1 MSDTASR
8 TVGAF
13 ARAVA
18 FATEA
23 HRGQVRKGADAD
35 PYISH
40 PLAVVAI
47 LADEAQIA
55 DWVTLCAAVLHD
67 TIEDTGTSHDDLE
80 TAFGTEVADLVAEVS
95 DDKRLPKH
103 VRKADQVARAAKAS
117 PKARLVKL
125 ADKIANLRD
134 IADRPPATWSLKR
147 KQEYFDWS
155 KAVVD
160 AIRGTNPVL
169 EGAFDATFARR
180 AELT

>member
-1 MSDTASR
+1 MSETASV
-8 TVGAF
+8 TVGTF

-40 PLAVVAI
+40 PLAVVSI
-47 LADEAQIA
+47 LADEAQIT

-103 VRKADQVARAAKAS
+103 ERKEKQIAQAAHASSRAK
-117 PKARLVKL
+117 LVKL

-134 IADRPPATWSLKR
+134 IADRPPASWSLTR
-147 KQEYFDWS
+147 KQQYFDWS

-169 EGAFDATFARR
+169 EGAFDATFTRR

>member
-1 MSDTASR
+1 MSETASV
-8 TVGAF
+8 TVGTF

-40 PLAVVAI
+40 PLAVVSI
-47 LADEAQIA
+47 LADEAQIT

-80 TAFGTEVADLVAEVS
+80 TAFGIEVADLVAEVS

-103 VRKADQVARAAKAS
+103 ERKEKQIAQAAHASSRAK
-117 PKARLVKL
+117 LVKL

-155 KAVVD
+155 RKVVD
-160 AIRGTNPVL
+160 AIRGTNRVL
-169 EGAFDATFARR
+169 EDAFDATFTRR
-180 AELT
+180 ADLT

>member
-1 MSDTASR
+1 MSETASV
-8 TVGAF
+8 TVGTF

-40 PLAVVAI
+40 PLAVVSI
-47 LADEAQIA
+47 LADEAQIT

-80 TAFGTEVADLVAEVS
+80 TAFGIEVADLVAEVS

-103 VRKADQVARAAKAS
+103 ERKEKQIAQAAHASSRAK
-117 PKARLVKL
+117 LVKL

-155 KAVVD
+155 KKVVD
-160 AIRGTNPVL
+160 AIRGTNRML
-169 EGAFDATFARR
+169 EDAFDATLARR
-180 AELT
+180 AQLT